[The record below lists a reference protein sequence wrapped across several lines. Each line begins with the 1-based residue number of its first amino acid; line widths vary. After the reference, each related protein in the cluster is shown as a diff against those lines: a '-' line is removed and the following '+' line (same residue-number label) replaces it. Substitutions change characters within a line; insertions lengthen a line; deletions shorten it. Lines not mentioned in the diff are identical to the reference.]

1 MQKESIYKIIEDYF
15 TDKPVKKVFVFGSF
29 SKNIHNKNSD
39 IDLILN
45 MEKPVGL
52 FAIGKY
58 MADLEVLTNHKIDI
72 ATQNSISPEFFQIIK
87 NDLKILYS
95 A

>member
-1 MQKESIYKIIEDYF
+1 MQKESIYKIIENYF
-15 TDKPVKKVFVFGSF
+15 TDKPVKKVLLFGSF
-29 SKNIHNKNSD
+29 SKGTQNNSSD

-45 MEKPVGL
+45 LESPIGL

-58 MADLEVLTNHKIDI
+58 MADLEVLTNHRVDI
-72 ATQNSISPEFFQIIK
+72 ATQNSITPEFLQLIK
-87 NDLKILYS
+87 DDLKIIYS